1 MARRTLS
8 WKTLNK
14 KYGEL
19 SQQFRDTIE
28 STVKKILKKEKGVL
42 IRFKEQVLTNFIS
55 DNVYTDCR
63 GIQLGD
69 DGSLTFQIERYNY
82 GAVDE
87 DDDVLESMDCASY
100 YEILLALN
108 EKNFVVEKEL

>member
-1 MARRTLS
+1 MARKIQS
-8 WKTLNK
+8 WKTLHTE
-14 KYGEL
+14 YGKL
-19 SQQFRDTIE
+19 SNQFRDAIE

-87 DDDVLESMDCASY
+87 DDDFLESMDCASY

-108 EKNFVVEKEL
+108 EKSFVVEKEM